1 MKRVLFL
8 AAAIP
13 IAALLATGPA
23 VADEGIVSGVV
34 KAAGSG
40 EPIAGA
46 CVTLF
51 DLDLQE
57 TGSGCAGADGR
68 YEITGVVPGKYKAR
82 ATAAGYAELWA
93 YNKGSALA
101 AEVVDLPHG
110 LDFGLR
116 QDTATVRGQITD
128 QGKPAAGASV
138 SLTDQNQRWWSTV
151 LTAADGTYSFTGV
164 KADTYTMV
172 ITHGDRTQWIRQ
184 KASFPEAETFAVT
197 DDQVTVVDEAIAP
210 YGKLRVVATDEKTGA
225 PVAGACSQV
234 EQGHPPQLRKCAGA
248 DGVMLYEDMPPFG
261 YYTLSVWGPDGSY
274 RPVNGERVHLA
285 PGETTEF
292 RASMK
297 PAASIVTTVRDA
309 KTKAPLARICVDT
322 YALPVVGILDADYQ
336 YYCSDEHGK
345 LVIGPIDPGAYKLL
359 VKPLDERYGMQ
370 WAGTDGGTGD
380 IGQARTV
387 TAELGKVVSTPDIRM
402 DPAGTITGK
411 VTDRAT
417 AAAVGGVC
425 VYPYAV
431 DPRIGFRF
439 DVNCSRN
446 DGTYTIKG
454 LGPYRWPLE
463 FASSRGDYAWQW
475 SGGAAD
481 RFTAR
486 PVRVRPGTTV
496 TENAALVPNGSVS
509 GRILGADGKPV
520 FGYVYTYNARTGDI
534 VDWATPDSNGQ
545 YTVNGLTTQNVKIR
559 YYTDTECW
567 YRDAADFASATP
579 IPVTAGQTTG
589 GVDLSPCRR

>member
-1 MKRVLFL
+1 MKRALFL

-13 IAALLATGPA
+13 IAALLTTGPA
-23 VADEGIVSGVV
+23 AADEGIVSGVV
-34 KAAGSG
+34 KAADSG
-40 EPIAGA
+40 EPVAGA

-51 DLDLQE
+51 DLDLKE
-57 TGSGCAGADGR
+57 TGSGCAGTDGR

-82 ATAAGYAELWA
+82 ATAAGYPELWA

-101 AEVVDLPHG
+101 ATVLDLPHG

-116 QDTATVRGQITD
+116 QGTATVRGRITD

-172 ITHGDRTQWIRQ
+172 VTYGDRTQWLRQ

-197 DDQVTVVDEAIAP
+197 DDQVAVVDEAIAP
-210 YGKLRVVATDEKTGA
+210 YGKLRVIATDEKTGA
-225 PVAGACSQV
+225 PVAGACSQI

-274 RPVNGERVHLA
+274 QPVNWARVDLA

-309 KTKAPLARICVDT
+309 KTKAPLARVCVDT
-322 YALPVVGILDADYQ
+322 YTLPVVGVLDADYL
-336 YYCSDEHGK
+336 YYCSDENGK
-345 LVIGPIDPGAYKLL
+345 LVIGPIEPGAYKLL
-359 VKPLDERYGMQ
+359 VKSLDERYGMQ
-370 WAGTDGGTGD
+370 WAGADGGTGD
-380 IGQARTV
+380 IGQARMV
-387 TAELGKVVSTPDIRM
+387 TAELGKVVTTADIKM

-439 DVNCSRN
+439 DVNCSRS

-454 LGPYRWPLE
+454 LGPYKWPLE

-481 RFTAR
+481 RFAAR
-486 PVRVRPGTTV
+486 PVRVRPGATV

-509 GRILGADGKPV
+509 GRILGADGKPT

-534 VDWATPDSNGQ
+534 VDWTTPDSNGQ
-545 YTVNGLTTQNVKIR
+545 YTVNGLTSGKVKIR
-559 YYTDTECW
+559 YYTNTECW

-579 IPVTAGQTTG
+579 IPVTAGQITG
-589 GVDLSPCRR
+589 GVDLGPCRR

>member
-1 MKRVLFL
+1 MKRALFL
-8 AAAIP
+8 TAAIP
-13 IAALLATGPA
+13 IAALLMSGPA
-23 VADEGIVSGVV
+23 MADQGVVSGVV
-34 KAAGSG
+34 KAADSG
-40 EPIAGA
+40 EPVPGA

-51 DLDLQE
+51 DLDLKE

-68 YEITGVVPGKYKAR
+68 YEIADVVPGKYKAR
-82 ATAAGYAELWA
+82 ATAAGYGELWSH
-93 YNKGSALA
+93 NKGSALA
-101 AEVVDLPHG
+101 ADVLDLPHG

-116 QDTATVRGQITD
+116 QGTATVRGTITD

-151 LTAADGTYSFTGV
+151 LTAADGTYTFGGV
-164 KADTYTMV
+164 KADTYTMA
-172 ITHGDRTQWIRQ
+172 ITYGDRTQWIRQ
-184 KASFPEAETFAVT
+184 KSNFPDADTFAVSEGE
-197 DDQVTVVDEAIAP
+197 VAVVDEAIAP
-210 YGKLRVVATDEKTGA
+210 YGKLRVTATDEKTGK

-248 DGVMLYEDMPPFG
+248 DGVMVYEDLPPFG

-274 RPVNGERVHLA
+274 QPVNWQRVDLS
-285 PGETTEF
+285 PGQTTDF

-309 KTKAPLARICVDT
+309 KTKAPLERICVDT
-322 YALPVVGILDADYQ
+322 YALPVVGVLDADYQ
-336 YYCSDEHGK
+336 YYCSDENGK

-359 VKPLDERYGMQ
+359 VKPLDERYGVQ
-370 WAGTDGGTGD
+370 WAGQNGGTGD
-380 IGQARTV
+380 IGHARTV
-387 TAELGKVVSTPDIRM
+387 TAELGKVVSIPDIQM

-417 AAAVGGVC
+417 AAAVNGVC

-431 DPRIGFRF
+431 DPRIGFHF

-454 LGPYRWPLE
+454 LGPYDWPLE

-481 RFTAR
+481 RFAAR
-486 PVRVRPGTTV
+486 PVRVRPNATV

-509 GRILGADGKPV
+509 GKILGKDGKPT

-534 VDWATPDSNGQ
+534 IDWTTPDSAGQ
-545 YTVNGLTTQNVKIR
+545 YTVNGLATQNVKIK
-559 YYTDTECW
+559 YYTDAECW
-567 YRDAADFASATP
+567 HRDAADFASATP
-579 IPVTAGQTTG
+579 VPVTAGQTTG
-589 GVDLSPCRR
+589 GVDLGPCRR

>member
-1 MKRVLFL
+1 MKRALFL

-13 IAALLATGPA
+13 IAALLTTGPA

-51 DLDLQE
+51 DLDLKE
-57 TGSGCAGADGR
+57 TGSGCAGTDGR

-101 AEVVDLPHG
+101 AEVLDLPHG

-116 QDTATVRGQITD
+116 QGTATVRGRITD

-151 LTAADGTYSFTGV
+151 LTAADGTYSFSGV
-164 KADTYTMV
+164 KADTYTMA
-172 ITHGDRTQWIRQ
+172 ITYGDRTQWIRQ
-184 KASFPEAETFAVT
+184 KASFPEAETFAVA
-197 DDQVTVVDEAIAP
+197 DDQVAVVDEAIAP

-274 RPVNGERVHLA
+274 QPVNWERVHLA
-285 PGETTEF
+285 PGETTEI

-309 KTKAPLARICVDT
+309 KTKAPLARVCVDT
-322 YALPVVGILDADYQ
+322 YALPVVGVLDADYL
-336 YYCSDEHGK
+336 YHCSDESGK
-345 LVIGPIDPGAYKLL
+345 LVIGPIEPGAYKLL
-359 VKPLDERYGMQ
+359 VKSLDERYGMQ

-380 IGQARTV
+380 VGQARTV
-387 TAELGKVVSTPDIRM
+387 TAELGKVVTTPDIKM

-417 AAAVGGVC
+417 AAALGGVC

-454 LGPYRWPLE
+454 LGPYKWPLE
-463 FASSRGDYAWQW
+463 FASSRGDYAWEW

-481 RFTAR
+481 RFAAR
-486 PVRVRPGTTV
+486 PVRVRPGATM
-496 TENAALVPNGSVS
+496 TENAALVPNGSVT
-509 GRILGADGKPV
+509 GRILGSDGKPT

-534 VDWATPDSNGQ
+534 VDWTTPDSNGQ
-545 YTVNGLTTQNVKIR
+545 YTVNGLTTEKVKIR
-559 YYTDTECW
+559 YYTNTECW
-567 YRDAADFASATP
+567 YREAADFASATP

-589 GVDLSPCRR
+589 GVDLGPCRR

>member
-1 MKRVLFL
+1 MKRALFL

-13 IAALLATGPA
+13 IVALLTTGPA
-23 VADEGIVSGVV
+23 MADEGIVAGVV
-34 KAAGSG
+34 KAADSG
-40 EPIAGA
+40 EPVAGA

-51 DLDLQE
+51 DLELKE

-68 YEITGVVPGKYKAR
+68 YEIAGVVPGKYKAR

-101 AEVVDLPHG
+101 AEVLDLPHG
-110 LDFGLR
+110 LDFSLR
-116 QDTATVRGQITD
+116 QGTATVRGQITAE
-128 QGKPAAGASV
+128 GRPAAGASV

-151 LTAADGTYSFTGV
+151 LTAPDGTYSFSGV
-164 KADTYTMV
+164 KADTYTMA
-172 ITHGDRTQWIRQ
+172 ITYGDRTQWIRQ
-184 KASFPEAETFAVT
+184 KSSFPEADTFAAEEG
-197 DDQVTVVDEAIAP
+197 QVAVVDEAMVP

-225 PVAGACSQV
+225 PVAGACSQLNRPR
-234 EQGHPPQLRKCAGA
+234 PPELRKCAGA
-248 DGVMLYEDMPPFG
+248 DGVMLYEDVPPFD
-261 YYTLSVWGPDGSY
+261 YYTLSVWGPDGTHY
-274 RPVNGERVHLA
+274 PVNGQQVHLT
-285 PGETTEF
+285 PGQTTEF
-292 RASMK
+292 GAPMK
-297 PAASIVTTVRDA
+297 PAASIVATVRDA
-309 KTKAPLARICVDT
+309 KTKAPLERICVDT
-322 YALPVVGILDADYQ
+322 YALPIVGVLDADYQ
-336 YYCSDEHGK
+336 YYCSDADGK

-359 VKPLDERYGMQ
+359 VKPLDERYGIQ
-370 WAGTDGGTGD
+370 WAGPDGGTGD

-387 TAELGKVVSTPDIRM
+387 TAELGKAVPTADIKM

-417 AAAVGGVC
+417 AAPVNGVC

-446 DGTYTIKG
+446 GGVYTIKG
-454 LGPYRWPLE
+454 LGPYKWPLE

-475 SGGAAD
+475 SGGGAD
-481 RFTAR
+481 RFAAR
-486 PVRVRPGTTV
+486 PVRVRPGATV
-496 TENAALVPNGSVS
+496 TENAALVPNGAIS
-509 GRILGADGKPV
+509 GRILDKDGKPT
-520 FGYVYTYNARTGDI
+520 FGYVYAFSARTGDI

-545 YTVNGLTTQNVKIR
+545 YTVNGLTTQNVKIKH
-559 YYTDTECW
+559 YTDADCW

-589 GVDLSPCRR
+589 GVDLRPCRR